1 MGRPHPLHA
10 LPCSGATIPQL
21 RQIVTEGAGGG
32 GATWARYGAWVLTRR
47 GYDEARAAAV
57 ILWPGPMKF
66 FDAGSEA
73 RGFIAVGQIA
83 TGFIAIGQMAT
94 GVIAIGQL
102 ARGVIAIGQL
112 GIGFIGWGQGGVGI
126 FHAAGM
132 LGVGGRRGIGGVVQ
146 LVPTIGRPRLP
157 PEPTHLQA
165 VASGLPG
172 WVELDLA
179 RDALGLGLYDR
190 GQRAPIKLDRR
201 VLTGGIRITEEG
213 PVRVWAFT
221 RRVGPTFVCERIVHV
236 PPRPY
241 QKKSFLPLAI
251 VQVLALFVLG
261 AVYWP
266 AVGNDLVDFFA
277 KAVAEAAPSPA
288 PKPAATLRPPVP
300 YTPPKR

>member
-1 MGRPHPLHA
+1 
-10 LPCSGATIPQL
+10 
-21 RQIVTEGAGGG
+21 
-32 GATWARYGAWVLTRR
+32 
-47 GYDEARAAAV
+47 
-57 ILWPGPMKF
+57 MKF

-73 RGFIAVGQIA
+73 RGFIAFGQVA
-83 TGFIAIGQMAT
+83 TGFIAVGQMAT

-132 LGVGGRRGIGGVVQ
+132 LGVGGRRGIGGILP
-146 LVPTIGRPRLP
+146 LVPTIGRPRVP
-157 PEPTHLQA
+157 PQPTSLQMVGA
-165 VASGLPG
+165 GAPG

-179 RDALGLGLYDR
+179 RDQLGLGLYDR
-190 GQRAPIKLDRR
+190 GQRTPIKLDRR
-201 VLTGGIRITEEG
+201 VLTGANRITEEG
-213 PVRVWAFT
+213 AVRVWAFT
-221 RRVGPTFVCERIVHV
+221 KRAGPTLVCERIVHV

-251 VQVLALFVLG
+251 VQVLGLFVLG

-277 KAVAEAAPSPA
+277 KAVSESAAPAPPKQAPA
-288 PKPAATLRPPVP
+288 PRPPVQ

>member
-1 MGRPHPLHA
+1 
-10 LPCSGATIPQL
+10 
-21 RQIVTEGAGGG
+21 
-32 GATWARYGAWVLTRR
+32 
-47 GYDEARAAAV
+47 
-57 ILWPGPMKF
+57 MKF

-73 RGFIAVGQIA
+73 RGFIAVGQVA

-157 PEPTHLQA
+157 PQA
-165 VASGLPG
+165 TTLPMVSAGAPG

-179 RDALGLGLYDR
+179 RDPLGLGLYEG
-190 GQRAPIKLDRR
+190 GQRTPIKLDRR
-201 VLTGGIRITEEG
+201 VLAGAQRITAEG
-213 PVRVWAFT
+213 AVRVWAFT
-221 RRVGPTFVCERIVHV
+221 KRAGPTLVCERIVHV

-251 VQVLALFVLG
+251 VQVLLLFVLG

-277 KAVAEAAPSPA
+277 RSAAEAAPAPT
-288 PKPAATLRPPVP
+288 PKPAAPKPPVP